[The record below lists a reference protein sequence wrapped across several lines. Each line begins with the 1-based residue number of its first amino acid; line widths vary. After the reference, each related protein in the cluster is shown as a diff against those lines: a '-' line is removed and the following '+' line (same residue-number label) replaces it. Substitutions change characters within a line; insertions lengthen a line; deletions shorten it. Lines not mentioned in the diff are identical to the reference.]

1 MVSRQETA
9 RPLLTPGEVMQLPPG
24 DELVLVSGIPPIR
37 AWKARYYED
46 RCLASRIL
54 PPPVLPN
61 AGNSGSRHVIQ
72 ANDWTPLSDPDPD
85 TATSDESA
93 AGSLAD
99 HDRTNGG
106 IRREPTLPNHEAI
119 VHERPE
125 PNEGIGGF
133 VDEPDGE
140 TICAREMDQ
149 KLHVA
154 ARRAALDRGDG
165 LGM

>member
-1 MVSRQETA
+1 
-9 RPLLTPGEVMQLPPG
+9 
-24 DELVLVSGIPPIR
+24 
-37 AWKARYYED
+37 
-46 RCLASRIL
+46 
-54 PPPVLPN
+54 
-61 AGNSGSRHVIQ
+61 
-72 ANDWTPLSDPDPD
+72 
-85 TATSDESA
+85 
-93 AGSLAD
+93 
-99 HDRTNGG
+99 
-106 IRREPTLPNHEAI
+106 

-165 LGM
+165 LEM